1 MRSSL
6 AAVLAALMLCASP
19 GAVRAATANDPPTN
33 GLSTTAR
40 AAALVEAHTGREL
53 FLKDA
58 GLHLPMASVTKLMTL
73 LLAVEAV
80 EQGKAGL
87 TDRVSASEHAWSM
100 GGSQIYLEQGEEMTL
115 KEMLIAVAVGSANDA
130 SVAVAEHLAGSE
142 EAFVADMNERAR
154 ALGCTGTHFAN
165 CTGLPAAEH
174 YTTALDLTRILRA
187 GLSHPLFM
195 ELSGIKEYDLRGG
208 RFKLWNT
215 NKLLWWYKGADAGK
229 TGWTSEAAYCLAASA
244 ERDGLRL
251 VAVVLGTPEPRSH
264 FRETIRLFNW
274 GFARYR
280 AVNLAG
286 AGEKIRDLKVDKGHR
301 QTVPAVTADWVTLV
315 VPRGEEKGFE
325 IRVELPAS
333 VGAPVRRG
341 DRVGSVVVVKKGEE
355 VLQVPLVAAGDVSR
369 AGLGDEIRRIMQR
382 VYGSGGRG
390 TKTGQKI
397 PPGSFYQDMEG

>member
-1 MRSSL
+1 MRSSP
-6 AAVLAALMLCASP
+6 AAVLAVVSMLFCTPP
-19 GAVRAATANDPPTN
+19 GAWAAGDPAPA
-33 GLSTTAR
+33 LQTTAR

-58 GLHLPMASVTKLMTL
+58 VQRLPMASVTKLMTL

-80 EQGKAGL
+80 EHGKARL
-87 TDRVSASEHAWSM
+87 TDKVGTSEHAWSM
-100 GGSQIYLEQGEEMTL
+100 GGSQIYLAQGEEMSL
-115 KEMLIAVAVGSANDA
+115 KDMLISVAVGSANDA

-154 ALGCTGTHFAN
+154 ALGCTDTHFAN
-165 CTGLPAAEH
+165 ATGLPAPEH
-174 YTTALDLTRILRA
+174 YTSALDMARIMRA
-187 GLSHPLFM
+187 GLAHPLFM

-215 NKLLWWYKGADAGK
+215 NKLLWWYKGTDAGK

-251 VAVVLGTPEPRSH
+251 VAVVLGTPGPKSH
-264 FRETIRLFNW
+264 FRETMRIFNY

-301 QTVPAVTADWVTLV
+301 QTVPAVTGDWVTMV

-325 IRVELPAS
+325 SRVELPAA
-333 VGAPVRRG
+333 VKAPVRRG
-341 DRVGSVVVVKKGEE
+341 SRVGSYTVLKKGRE
-355 VLQVPLVAAGDVSR
+355 VLRVPLVAAYDVGR
-369 AGLGDEIRRIMQR
+369 AGLGEEIWRTMQR
-382 VYGSGGRG
+382 VYGED
-390 TKTGQKI
+390 KPFWQ
-397 PPGSFYQDMEG
+397 P